1 MPTSGKSPQTLPT
14 SIQAPANTPLPS
26 GRASH
31 SPLNHYPLSKTLLA
45 RKQNT
50 CPAAACKL
58 QCCPHRRK
66 MAGLCVRAVK
76 AKVREKGRVGQGAAC
91 TVGQQLRAASRA
103 PDRRVRVG
111 MYVRV
116 RRGCR
121 TRHCNRVR
129 CTLPPPPLD
138 WTGSLALV
146 DGTSILVSR
155 AGSHKVRG
163 SGTGGAEEDF

>member
-1 MPTSGKSPQTLPT
+1 
-14 SIQAPANTPLPS
+14 
-26 GRASH
+26 
-31 SPLNHYPLSKTLLA
+31 
-45 RKQNT
+45 
-50 CPAAACKL
+50 
-58 QCCPHRRK
+58 

-111 MYVRV
+111 MYVCG

-121 TRHCNRVR
+121 ARHCNRVR